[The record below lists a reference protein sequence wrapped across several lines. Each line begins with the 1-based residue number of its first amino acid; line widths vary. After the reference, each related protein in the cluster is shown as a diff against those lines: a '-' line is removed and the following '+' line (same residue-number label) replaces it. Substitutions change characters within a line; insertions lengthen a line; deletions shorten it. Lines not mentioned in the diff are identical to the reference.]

1 VSDYPQPA
9 GLAQPPVYPPPVV
22 TQDERT
28 MATLAHA
35 LQVVGWWIAPLIIFF
50 LKPESKFV
58 RFHSLQAMLLQF
70 CIMLFWMVG
79 MVLFFVGMFA
89 TIPHGRP
96 GPGQMPPLFMLVVPI
111 LWLGGMLIWIVTLV
125 LAIVYAIKAGQGE
138 WAGYPIIGG
147 IARRFLGL

>member
-1 VSDYPQPA
+1 
-9 GLAQPPVYPPPVV
+9 VV

-58 RFHSLQAMLLQF
+58 RFHALQAMLLQF
-70 CIMLFWMVG
+70 TIMVLWIGGF
-79 MVLFFVGMFA
+79 VLFFVAMFA

-96 GPGQMPPLFMLVVPI
+96 APGQPPPLIMLVFPFF
-111 LWLGGMLIWIVTLV
+111 WLGGMVIWIVTLV
-125 LAIVYAIKAGQGE
+125 LAIIYAVKAGQGE
-138 WAGYPIIGG
+138 WARYPLIGG
-147 IARRFLGL
+147 IARRLLGL